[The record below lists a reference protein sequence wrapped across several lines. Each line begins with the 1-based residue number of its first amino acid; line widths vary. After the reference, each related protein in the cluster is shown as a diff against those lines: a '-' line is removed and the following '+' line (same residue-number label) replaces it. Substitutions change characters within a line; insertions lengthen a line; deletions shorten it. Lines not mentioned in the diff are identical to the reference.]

1 LSNKYYPMIS
11 ASYFAALWTASIVG
25 ILTSGNSVSDLKSAI
40 RSQKITCQVST
51 TGKFNGNS
59 VLLEMSNK
67 SSGNLIIV
75 VTPGTL
81 FYPKDSG
88 EQTLIVV
95 EDQIVELSPGE
106 KKKQVIN
113 AYCSELHDRCPSGG
127 VGASIGKSSDS
138 KFDSL
143 FVFIKGKKF
152 DNSIFQNVVW
162 AISDGNDISA
172 ISADS
177 KDKKELRKFLSALT
191 GQEEVDYTSDY
202 ILTIDSLGYIRRTL
216 HQVKGELEISSAKSR
231 FLYQYVYDENGKM
244 KYKSQLAFQV
254 PEGKSDYRFN
264 IIVKNWSKG
273 NYSMKLKDGKDE
285 IATYEFKV

>member
-1 LSNKYYPMIS
+1 MIS
-11 ASYFAALWTASIVG
+11 ASYFVAIWTASIFG
-25 ILTSGNSVSDLKSAI
+25 ILTTGNSVSDLNSAI
-40 RSQKITCQVST
+40 RSQKITCTIST
-51 TGKFNGNS
+51 TGKFNGHS

-67 SSGNLIIV
+67 SKGQLKIIV
-75 VTPGTL
+75 SPGTL
-81 FYPKDSG
+81 FYPKDNG
-88 EQTLIVV
+88 EQTLIIL

-106 KKKQVIN
+106 KKKQVIH

-127 VGASIGKSSDS
+127 VTASIGKSTDP

-143 FVFIKGKKF
+143 FVFMKAKKY

-177 KDKKELRKFLSALT
+177 KDKKELRKFLCLLT

-202 ILTIDSLGYIRRTL
+202 ILTLDSLGYIRRTL
-216 HQVKGELEISSAKSR
+216 HQIKGELEISSTKSR

-244 KYKSQLAFQV
+244 KYKSQLAIEV

>member
-1 LSNKYYPMIS
+1 MIS
-11 ASYFAALWTASIVG
+11 ASYFAAVWTASIVG

-67 SSGNLIIV
+67 SSGNLTIV

-106 KKKQVIN
+106 KKKHVIN

-127 VGASIGKSSDS
+127 VGASIGKSSDP

-143 FVFIKGKKF
+143 FVFMKGKKF

-202 ILTIDSLGYIRRTL
+202 ILTLDSLGYIRRTL
-216 HQVKGELEISSAKSR
+216 HQVKGELEISSTKSR